1 MAQWI
6 PEPRTPEAEKLYAA
20 AEADRTNNPGR
31 YRLGIEA
38 TADVVERATAGRD
51 PAELGPQPEWRDALE
66 CYLES
71 ALQDGRLNA
80 LGARMV
86 QDTAVGKLRARVAID
101 RYLRENPAVA
111 DRPLAAPIVIVGAW
125 RTGTTFLFRLLAG
138 DPQLRAPL
146 PAELTAPWRIAKL
159 DPDGRKKLIDA
170 SAAAHDMLHLL
181 NPRMPAVHNS
191 GARLAE
197 ECVLAMGTGLR
208 NWGFASTTRL
218 DGYASWLATQS
229 FADEYRRHR
238 RTLQILD
245 EGDGR
250 RWLLKAPAHTAELHH
265 LAATYPGA
273 CIVHLHRDI
282 VETVASGA
290 SLFAT
295 YRSTYSDEV
304 DAHDVGRF
312 QTEQTELWLR
322 RALDFRASPAARTV
336 TVVDIRY
343 GDLVADP
350 EAVARRIYAAADL
363 EPPDLPAL
371 ITQYNRAHP
380 RHGHGAHRYGAG
392 EFAID
397 ADALREQ
404 MSFYTAFVASI
415 VND

>member
-1 MAQWI
+1 MAHWN
-6 PEPRTPEAEKLYAA
+6 PAPRTPAAEKLYAA
-20 AEADRTNNPGR
+20 AEADRANNPGR

-38 TADVVERATAGRD
+38 ADDVVERATAGRD
-51 PAELGPQPEWRDALE
+51 PAELDPSTEWRAALE
-66 CYLES
+66 RYLES
-71 ALQDGRLNA
+71 AAQDGRLNA
-80 LGARMV
+80 LGARTV
-86 QDTAVGKLRARVAID
+86 QDTAVAKLRARSAID
-101 RYLRENPAVA
+101 RYLSANPSVV
-111 DRPLAAPIVIVGAW
+111 DRPLDAPIVLVGAW

-138 DPQLRAPL
+138 DPHLRAPL
-146 PAELTAPWRIAKL
+146 PAELTAPWRIATLGL
-159 DPDGRKKLIDA
+159 DAREKLIDA

-181 NPRMPAVHNS
+181 NPSMPAVHNS

-208 NWGFASTTRL
+208 NWAFASTTRL
-218 DGYASWLATQS
+218 DGYVSWLATQS
-229 FADEYRRHR
+229 FAEEYRRHR
-238 RTLQILD
+238 QTLQILD
-245 EGDGR
+245 DDDGR

-322 RALDFRASPAARTV
+322 RAVDFRSSTAARSV
-336 TVVDIRY
+336 RVIDVRY
-343 GDLVADP
+343 TDLVANP
-350 EAVARRIYAAADL
+350 EAAVRQIYAAAGF

-371 ITQYNRAHP
+371 IVRHNADQA
-380 RHGHGAHRYGAG
+380 RHGPGVHRYRPD
-392 EFAID
+392 EFGID
-397 ADALREQ
+397 ADALRER
-404 MSFYTAFVASI
+404 MSFYTAFAASI
-415 VND
+415 VDD